1 MSGKGTRLP
10 HDSAVHPKW
19 LQQLIANREE
29 IQARQEN
36 LYRLYENVDYESYW
50 TGTHWL
56 NVDQIE
62 HSVLRRILPATGYR
76 VVDIGCGYG
85 RLADCYVNRFR
96 HAVLL
101 DSSASL
107 LSQAAEKTGRCGARV
122 VADLHRL
129 PFRDGSFDTGL
140 MVRVFH
146 HVEDPAACLREVN
159 RVLTGDGQFIL
170 NYRNKRDVLSMI
182 RWVGRRNTYNPF
194 KKEPV
199 EASLMVTAHHPCFI
213 DQAMRDAGFR
223 IVKCVGT
230 TGALVRLAAKKGP
243 ARWALDLSVRAS
255 PLLGGARLTSWLFC
269 LVRKRDSK

>member
-1 MSGKGTRLP
+1 M
-10 HDSAVHPKW
+10 
-19 LQQLIANREE
+19 
-29 IQARQEN
+29 
-36 LYRLYENVDYESYW
+36 DYESYW
-50 TGTHWL
+50 SGTHWL

-85 RLADCYVNRFR
+85 RLADCYMDRFE

-107 LSQAAEKTGRCGARV
+107 LSQAAERTGRCGARV

-146 HVEDPAACLREVN
+146 HVEDPGGCLREVN
-159 RVLTGDGQFIL
+159 RVLTSNGQFVL

-182 RWVGRRNTYNPF
+182 RWLSRRRTYNPF
-194 KKEPV
+194 KKDPV
-199 EASLMVTAHHPCFI
+199 EASLMVTAHHPGFI
-213 DQAMRDAGFR
+213 DQAMREAGFR
-223 IVKCVGT
+223 IVRSAGT
-230 TGALVRLAAKKGP
+230 TGALVRLAAGKGP
-243 ARWALDLSVRAS
+243 ARLALALSVRAS
-255 PLLGGARLTSWLFC
+255 PLFGGAKLTSWLFC
-269 LVRKRDSK
+269 LARKGDSK